1 MRLTI
6 LGAAPAYTNRRG
18 AAASSYLVQQPIGD
32 TAASLV
38 LDLGQGSFSNLAA
51 TVEPSTLSGLVVS
64 HLHPDHFVDLV
75 ALRHY
80 LRWEFE
86 PSRRVTVFGP
96 AGLDGRI
103 DALDGVP
110 GFSAAALDVEPI
122 PGDGHCRV
130 GPFVV
135 SARRVTHTDESYAF
149 RISVDPGRTNGNGSK
164 NGIAS
169 PGLVYSGD
177 CSRPEDLV
185 PLIRPGDTVLCE
197 ASFGAGPVAVGAEHM
212 TSAKA
217 ATAAALGG
225 AERLLLTHVL
235 AGHPRAETLA
245 AARAVFGGPVQLV
258 TEGDT
263 FEI

>member
-6 LGAAPAYTNRRG
+6 LGAGPAYTNRRG
-18 AAASSYLVQQPIGD
+18 AAASSYLVQHHGGD
-32 TAASLV
+32 ETASLV

-51 TVEPSTLSGLVVS
+51 TIEPSTLSGLVVS
-64 HLHPDHFVDLV
+64 HLHPDHFVDLI

-86 PSRRVTVFGP
+86 PSRRIRVLGP
-96 AGLDGRI
+96 VGLGDRL
-103 DALDGVP
+103 DALDGAA
-110 GFSAAALDVEPI
+110 GFAAAALDMERVPE
-122 PGDGHCRV
+122 DGECRV
-130 GPFVV
+130 GPFAV
-135 SARRVTHTDESYAF
+135 SARLVTHTDESYAF
-149 RISVDPGRTNGNGSK
+149 RVSNSDGSS
-164 NGIAS
+164 A

-177 CSRPEDLV
+177 CARSDDLL

-197 ASFGAGPVAVGAEHM
+197 ASFGAGPVAPGAEHL
-212 TSAKA
+212 TSAEA
-217 ATAAALGG
+217 ARAAALGG

-245 AARAVFGGPVQLV
+245 AAESVFGGPIQLV